1 MDPDTFLPLAAR
13 LDTTAKE
20 YAATEAVAAHLM
32 PFSIEYNGPAPVDT
46 YLILHKPDE
55 KATEPVDL
63 QADTEAVSAFRGR
76 KIHGT
81 KLQLPKNY
89 TLGFFHMREEEA
101 PVDFN
106 AAPKSTRVK
115 SSVSAVTAPP
125 APVRGSRFTLDDD
138 EDEEDEEGALDHTG
152 FHDYPSAADE
162 PEETS
167 AGPEPLAWA
176 KHGLHPVASAGNSLW
191 VWTRATM
198 PISGHATNGSLPSHP
213 SYVFTTNPVASLVYI
228 FLVGTQ
234 YIYLDCTNIS
244 INMCAE
250 GSRRFYERP

>member
-1 MDPDTFLPLAAR
+1 MMLNLAHFFTPQTTTTTMDPDTFLPLATR
-13 LDTTAKE
+13 LNTSERAYETTE
-20 YAATEAVAAHLM
+20 TLAAHLM

-46 YLILHKPDE
+46 YLVLHKSDE

-101 PVDFN
+101 PADFN
-106 AAPKSTRVK
+106 AAPKSTRTN

-138 EDEEDEEGALDHTG
+138 EDEDDDEGALDHTD
-152 FHDYPSAADE
+152 FHDYPSTADE
-162 PEETS
+162 PEEIS

-191 VWTRATM
+191 VWGPDG
-198 PISGHATNGSLPSHP
+198 PIDSGDDAYIRTCNEWL
-213 SYVFTTNPVASLVYI
+213 TTIAPVVR
-228 FLVGTQ
+228 
-234 YIYLDCTNIS
+234 YL
-244 INMCAE
+244 
-250 GSRRFYERP
+250 R